1 MTREEWLKKQM
12 NIIVEDNS
20 FLFETFKHE
29 TLNISCGYGYRVRGG
44 KDLYKLYS
52 PEQSTGGNWEI
63 FINPRLE
70 QSLDVF
76 WAVSN
81 ALLDAHKIANGLK
94 RRDSRRIETD
104 SLMADAYP
112 HDALDVA
119 KIKKQTTRMHKV
131 TCIEDDC
138 GFHFRTSATQ
148 ILLAQDKVGG
158 CACPVC
164 QSDMVMPQVA

>member
-1 MTREEWLKKQM
+1 MTREEWLNKQLDILIGS
-12 NIIVEDNS
+12 NDILGD
-20 FLFETFKHE
+20 TFKHE
-29 TLNISCGYGYRVRGG
+29 TLKISCGYGYRVRGG
-44 KDLYKLYS
+44 KDSYKLYS
-52 PEQSTGGNWEI
+52 PQQSTGGNWEI

-70 QSLDVF
+70 QSIDAF
-76 WAVSN
+76 HAIRD
-81 ALLDAHKIANGLK
+81 ALMDAFKIANGL
-94 RRDSRRIETD
+94 RRKPSWDLDSD
-104 SLMADAYP
+104 LLLADAYP

-138 GFHFRTSATQ
+138 GFHFRTSASQ
-148 ILLAQDKVGG
+148 ILLAKDKVGG

>member
-12 NIIVEDNS
+12 DILVENNV
-20 FLFETFKHE
+20 LIQGTFKHE
-29 TLNISCGYGYRVRGG
+29 TLKISCGYGYRVRGG

-52 PEQSTGGNWEI
+52 PVQSTAGNWEI
-63 FINPRLE
+63 FINPSIE
-70 QSLDVF
+70 QSLD
-76 WAVSN
+76 AYHAIAD
-81 ALLDAHKIANGLK
+81 ALQDAFKIANGLK
-94 RRDSRRIETD
+94 RRGRWNLDSDLLIKEP
-104 SLMADAYP
+104 YP

-148 ILLAQDKVGG
+148 ILLAKDKVGG

-164 QSDMVMPQVA
+164 QSDMIVPQVA